1 VVTLPTVSDSLGLRW
16 SRVTIRQSRLVVLT
30 VALLVLAL
38 KLLLATTT
46 FGTEDIRTWTGFAAG
61 VKAHGPVGVYGID
74 FSHLHHGLYNHPP
87 LIGFYLQVI
96 NALSSIGI
104 PLKVTMRTVS
114 SCADVIS
121 ALVIFEIVR
130 RRRSLGTASLA
141 GAAVAASPVLLL
153 VSGYHGNTDPIF
165 VMLVLVGSYLIVDRR
180 RALAGAIALGLA
192 IGIKIVPIVVLP
204 ALAVYLLRR
213 RREQFLAAV
222 LAFCVTIAVT
232 WGPAV
237 LEQFGP
243 VRRHVLG
250 YAGISARPWGL
261 VRFADDMNWVQLSN
275 FLVGPGRVLVLAIS
289 ALLPAVL
296 VWRRPERAIEAV
308 ALSLVTFLALSP
320 AFGVQYLAWAAAVA
334 FVLDVSTAIIY
345 NVLGGLVLFQI
356 YDAWNH
362 GWPWTHIALGHPFT
376 GSQLALAALLWASLI
391 VVMVRG
397 VAVTARPPDV
407 DDRPVPRSTAALA
420 VAADR
425 RGG

>member
-1 VVTLPTVSDSLGLRW
+1 
-16 SRVTIRQSRLVVLT
+16 
-30 VALLVLAL
+30 
-38 KLLLATTT
+38 
-46 FGTEDIRTWTGFAAG
+46 
-61 VKAHGPVGVYGID
+61 
-74 FSHLHHGLYNHPP
+74 
-87 LIGFYLQVI
+87 
-96 NALSSIGI
+96 
-104 PLKVTMRTVS
+104 
-114 SCADVIS
+114 
-121 ALVIFEIVR
+121 
-130 RRRSLGTASLA
+130 
-141 GAAVAASPVLLL
+141 
-153 VSGYHGNTDPIF
+153 
-165 VMLVLVGSYLIVDRR
+165 
-180 RALAGAIALGLA
+180 
-192 IGIKIVPIVVLP
+192 
-204 ALAVYLLRR
+204 
-213 RREQFLAAV
+213 
-222 LAFCVTIAVT
+222 
-232 WGPAV
+232 
-237 LEQFGP
+237 
-243 VRRHVLG
+243 
-250 YAGISARPWGL
+250 
-261 VRFADDMNWVQLSN
+261 
-275 FLVGPGRVLVLAIS
+275 
-289 ALLPAVL
+289 